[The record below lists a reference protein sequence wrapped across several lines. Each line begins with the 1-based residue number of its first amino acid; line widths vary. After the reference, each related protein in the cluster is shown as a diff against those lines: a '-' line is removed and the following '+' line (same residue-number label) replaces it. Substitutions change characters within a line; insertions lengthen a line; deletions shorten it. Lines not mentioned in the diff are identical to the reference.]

1 MLNTLKEVNSNM
13 RTIIE
18 NMPGRPL
25 NRYSGFNYTDK
36 DEVCA
41 LSART
46 RCHAT
51 FLRLLVDSVFHGR
64 PDAQK
69 RLQDREWKRMT
80 HVRELFRT
88 LRAETAEH
96 ADERWTTLSAKY
108 NHLVIHKRSKSN
120 YTPERPALTLVYH
133 SDEEREERDEEEAMG
148 EREGEEE

>member
-1 MLNTLKEVNSNM
+1 MLSTLKEVNSNM

-51 FLRLLVDSVFHGR
+51 FLRLLVDSVFHGH

-69 RLQDREWKRMT
+69 RLRDRRSPSSTIRMKR
-80 HVRELFRT
+80 EKN
-88 LRAETAEH
+88 ET
-96 ADERWTTLSAKY
+96 R
-108 NHLVIHKRSKSN
+108 KRQW
-120 YTPERPALTLVYH
+120 
-133 SDEEREERDEEEAMG
+133 EREKERK
-148 EREGEEE
+148 